1 MSQFIAIHPQNP
13 QPRLIS
19 EAVNI
24 IKKGGVVVYPTDS
37 GYAVGCQLQNKE
49 GSTRIR
55 QLRQLDEAHHF
66 TLICRD
72 LSDLGTYARVDN
84 DAFRILKS
92 HTPGAYTFILK
103 ASHEVPKRLM
113 HPKRDTIGLRVP
125 DSIIVQALLEELG
138 EPLMSVTL
146 LIPEHEEPL
155 VNAQEIY
162 ATIGHAVDLVID
174 GGICSMIPTT
184 IVDLVEGKPTILR
197 IGKGDPTDF
206 L

>member
-1 MSQFIAIHPQNP
+1 MGQFFAIHPENP
-13 QPRLIS
+13 QAGLITK
-19 EAVNI
+19 AVAI
-24 IKKGGVVVYPTDS
+24 IEQGGVIVYPTDS
-37 GYAVGCQLQNKE
+37 GYAIGCQLQNKQALD
-49 GSTRIR
+49 RIR
-55 QLRQLDEAHHF
+55 RLRKLDEKHNF

-72 LSDLGTYARVDN
+72 LSDLGTYAQVDN

-103 ASHEVPKRLM
+103 ASHEVPRRLL

-125 DSIIVQALLEELG
+125 DSLIVKALLSELG
-138 EPLMSVTL
+138 EPLMSVTFIL
-146 LIPEHEEPL
+146 PEQTEPL
-155 VNAQEIY
+155 VDARDIY

-174 GGICSMIPTT
+174 GGTCSTIPTT
-184 IVDLVEGKPTILR
+184 VVDLVSGRPNILR